1 VILVLKSYLSIR
13 KQIVDLEFIKTHSSG
28 WETDKCGVLLGS
40 VLGLKLFIMY
50 INDFPK

>member
-13 KQIVDLEFIKTHSSG
+13 KQILDLEFIKTHSYG
-28 WETDKCGVLLGS
+28 WETDKRGVLGM
-40 VLGLKLFIMY
+40 KLFIMY